1 MRSPGRVC
9 KEQGKAESALLSP
22 YITGSVDFLK
32 IDVEGVEKAILR
44 ELYESGKLNKIKEM
58 IVEYHH
64 HVRQNEDDFSIFLK
78 ILEESR
84 FGYQIRGITDRPY
97 QRHRFQNIMVYAYR
111 KGGDKNDVPGIA
123 ETDTGQR

>member
-9 KEQGKAESALLSP
+9 KEQGKAESALLSR
-22 YITGSVDFLK
+22 YITGSVDFMK
-32 IDVEGVEKAILR
+32 IDVEGAETAILR

-64 HVRQNEDDFSIFLK
+64 HVRQNEDDFSTFLK

-84 FGYQIRGITDRPY
+84 FGYQIRGITDSPY

-111 KGGDKNDVPGIA
+111 K
-123 ETDTGQR
+123 RRR